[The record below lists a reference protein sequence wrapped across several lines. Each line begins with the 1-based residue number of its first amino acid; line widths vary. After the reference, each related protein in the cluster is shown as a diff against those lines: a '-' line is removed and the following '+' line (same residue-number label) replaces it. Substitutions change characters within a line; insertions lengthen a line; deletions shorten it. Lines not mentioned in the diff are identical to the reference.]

1 MPSDEVP
8 ASAAN
13 ELLADEVADIAV
25 ADPEEAARLVAAV
38 AADRTYPSQPV
49 APTPGKPPGRPSIDQ
64 SLPGAIGA
72 VLLLQVVAASRF
84 KRLLLALIGSALVA
98 ALISRTQK
106 P

>member
-8 ASAAN
+8 ATTAD

-38 AADRTYPSQPV
+38 SADRTFPSQPV
-49 APTPGKPPGRPSIDQ
+49 QPTPGQAPGRPNLDQ
-64 SLPGAIGA
+64 GLPGAIAA

-84 KRLLLALIGSALVA
+84 KRLLLALVGSALVA
-98 ALISRTQK
+98 GLVSRTQK